1 MSNFSIKSKLAFIAI
16 FATLTLVMVGLSGW
30 NGVRQLGVQLA
41 LITHERA
48 PAVSNLLTL
57 RLGQLGTINSTRE
70 MIAWNLDQFETVD
83 DKAPIIEEAH
93 DFYASVAQDK
103 DASEAKAQQAYDAY
117 AQLPKKPEE
126 DEAWKVLQSE
136 WANFKDTNNSIHRLL
151 AQLRQATQWNDLRQ
165 NMSEVTGLDQVSQG
179 SINNLAVALDQL
191 IELNKKYAEEA
202 VADGEAARQQALDLI
217 LTIFMIALAGL
228 VVMTFLFARSI
239 VGALD
244 SLRRTIVDVSRTNDF
259 TLRVPV
265 LGRDE
270 TSQTALAFNQ
280 LLDKLQRSLR
290 EVLNNAEQLTRAAD
304 GAYQASSKVSVSST
318 RQSDAAALIA
328 AAVEQMS
335 VSIGHVTVSTRD
347 ALARAHEAGET
358 ASQGNEIIT
367 RNNSEMDL
375 IASTVDDAGV
385 TINDL
390 GQQSDKISMVMQVIK
405 DVAEQTN
412 LLALNAAIEAARAG
426 EQGRGFA
433 VVADEVRQL
442 AARTS
447 RSSEEITLMVM
458 TMQGSA
464 REAMT
469 SMHSVNGRVNAG
481 KELSTQAATRM
492 GTIRASAH
500 QVAEA
505 INLIATAIEQQS
517 IVTRDIA
524 QRVEMV
530 AQMSEENSVA
540 AGLTSDISS
549 QLNVLARSLQTTA
562 GQFRV

>member
-1 MSNFSIKSKLAFIAI
+1 M
-16 FATLTLVMVGLSGW
+16 
-30 NGVRQLGVQLA
+30 
-41 LITHERA
+41 
-48 PAVSNLLTL
+48 
-57 RLGQLGTINSTRE
+57 
-70 MIAWNLDQFETVD
+70 
-83 DKAPIIEEAH
+83 
-93 DFYASVAQDK
+93 
-103 DASEAKAQQAYDAY
+103 
-117 AQLPKKPEE
+117 
-126 DEAWKVLQSE
+126 
-136 WANFKDTNNSIHRLL
+136 
-151 AQLRQATQWNDLRQ
+151 
-165 NMSEVTGLDQVSQG
+165 
-179 SINNLAVALDQL
+179 
-191 IELNKKYAEEA
+191 
-202 VADGEAARQQALDLI
+202 
-217 LTIFMIALAGL
+217 
-228 VVMTFLFARSI
+228 
-239 VGALD
+239 
-244 SLRRTIVDVSRTNDF
+244 
-259 TLRVPV
+259 
-265 LGRDE
+265 
-270 TSQTALAFNQ
+270 
-280 LLDKLQRSLR
+280 
-290 EVLNNAEQLTRAAD
+290 
-304 GAYQASSKVSVSST
+304 
-318 RQSDAAALIA
+318 IA

-347 ALARAHEAGET
+347 ALVRAHEAGET

-367 RNNSEMDL
+367 RNNCEMDL
-375 IASTVDDAGV
+375 IAATVDDAGS

-447 RSSEEITLMVM
+447 RSSEEITLMVT

-481 KELSTQAATRM
+481 KELSIQAATRM

-500 QVAEA
+500 QVSEA
-505 INLIATAIEQQS
+505 INLIASAIEQQS
-517 IVTRDIA
+517 VATRDIA